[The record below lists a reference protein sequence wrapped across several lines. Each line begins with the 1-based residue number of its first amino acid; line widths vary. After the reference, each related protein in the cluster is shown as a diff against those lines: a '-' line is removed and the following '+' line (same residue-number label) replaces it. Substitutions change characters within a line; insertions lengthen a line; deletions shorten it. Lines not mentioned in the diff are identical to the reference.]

1 MTHTENEILEE
12 LLKEFKEG
20 MEDLGTFF
28 GPYLIHMYTLE
39 TNLDKIFE
47 LMIEAERN
55 LSSFGDMTNE
65 EIASTLR
72 EEMDEVRKYIFAT
85 TNKARGLA
93 KIFKV
98 DLNSKKLQIEKVED
112 IVALLEL
119 SNRLND
125 ELVTAKMVEFDILK
139 DNFEDINEMQ
149 PVAFLTD
156 LLNHLTE
163 FADAVGLLEG
173 CLEENLD
180 IEIEEIDER
189 ELKVIKDWDWDRD
202 F

>member
-1 MTHTENEILEE
+1 MIYDKDE

-20 MEDLGTFF
+20 MEDLGSFF

-39 TNLDKIFE
+39 TNLDKILE
-47 LMIEAERN
+47 LMVEVERSM
-55 LSSFGDMTNE
+55 SSFGDMTDAD
-65 EIASTLR
+65 IANTLR
-72 EEMDEVRKYIFAT
+72 EEIDEVKKYIFAMS
-85 TNKARGLA
+85 NKARRLA

-98 DLNSKKLQIEKVED
+98 DLDSKKLKIEKIED
-112 IVALLEL
+112 IVALLEQ

-125 ELVTAKMVEFDILK
+125 ELVTAKMVELDLLR
-139 DNFEDINEMQ
+139 DNFEDINEME

-156 LLNHLTE
+156 LLSHLTE
-163 FADAVGLLEG
+163 FADAVGVLEG

-180 IEIEEIDER
+180 FEIEEIDDREER
-189 ELKVIKDWDWDRD
+189 LQKGDDWGIK